1 MNFYVI
7 VIIIMLFV
15 AGVISV
21 SFITYVV
28 TKNGAAQEMAR
39 ESTTEM
45 RQDKHQSLVRRKRL
59 QRRLSKAVPDFR
71 YYVIENVKDVFNSRT
86 DIYMYQGFIRDGDA
100 IFQMSERWPKL
111 IKTNP
116 VYYSMDQEFYELEE
130 NFITQFQNLDAL
142 RISGS
147 RCTSEYEPFLE
158 EIHNIAEKM
167 KSLMILDHEEINNAN
182 TANREKSHDEI
193 IAEMHQ
199 LSERQFATGEGDQDM
214 AKIRQDIASLYD
226 LWQKTYSTG
235 MIDGYHDIE
244 NNVWNLVE
252 QYNQATRGKGSFPA
266 IIENYGKL
274 NSIVNDLAELAEIRQ
289 NRKNELSNGLELDAI
304 AKVVSDALNQEKT

>member
-1 MNFYVI
+1 MNFCAIII
-7 VIIIMLFV
+7 VILFIV
-15 AGVISV
+15 GVILI

-28 TKNGAAQEMAR
+28 TKNDIVREMVQENIA
-39 ESTTEM
+39 EIC
-45 RQDKHQSLVRRKRL
+45 QDKHNQELSQRKSLTK
-59 QRRLSKAVPDFR
+59 RLSKAVPDYQ
-71 YYVIENVKDVFNSRT
+71 YYAVPNLRSVFSSDMEHYERFIKDANSILDMSGKWIE
-86 DIYMYQGFIRDGDA
+86 
-100 IFQMSERWPKL
+100 L
-111 IKTNP
+111 IKTDMA
-116 VYYSMDQEFYELEE
+116 YYHMDQDFYELEE
-130 NFITQFQNLDAL
+130 NFLTQFRNLDVL

-147 RCTSEYEPFLE
+147 EVTKEYEPILA

-226 LWQKTYSTG
+226 LWQKAYSTG

-266 IIENYGKL
+266 VIENYGKL
-274 NSIVNDLAELAEIRQ
+274 NSIVNDLVELAEIRQ
-289 NRKNELSNGLELDAI
+289 NRKNKLSDGLELDAI

>member
-1 MNFYVI
+1 MFI
-7 VIIIMLFV
+7 V
-15 AGVISV
+15 GVILI

-28 TKNGAAQEMAR
+28 TKDDITREMVQENI
-39 ESTTEM
+39 SDM
-45 RQDKHQSLVRRKRL
+45 RQDKRSQELARRKHL
-59 QRRLSKAVPDFR
+59 LRRLSKAVPDFR
-71 YYVIENVKDVFNSRT
+71 YYAVENVKDVFNSRA
-86 DIYMYQGFIRDGDA
+86 DIHTYQGFIRDGNA
-100 IFQMSERWPKL
+100 IFQMSERWSKL

-116 VYYSMDQEFYELEE
+116 VYCSMDQEFYELEE

-142 RISGS
+142 RISRS
-147 RCTSEYEPFLE
+147 RCKSEYEPFLE

-226 LWQKTYSTG
+226 LWQKAYSTG

-266 IIENYGKL
+266 VIENYGKL
-274 NSIVNDLAELAEIRQ
+274 NSIVNDLVELAEIRQ
-289 NRKNELSNGLELDAI
+289 NRKNKLSDGLELDAI

>member
-1 MNFYVI
+1 MNFCAIII
-7 VIIIMLFV
+7 VILFIV
-15 AGVISV
+15 GVILI

-28 TKNGAAQEMAR
+28 TKDDIVREMVQENI
-39 ESTTEM
+39 SDM
-45 RQDKHQSLVRRKRL
+45 RQDKRSQELARRKRL
-59 QRRLSKAVPDFR
+59 EKRLLKAVPDFR
-71 YYVIENVKDVFNSRT
+71 CCTVKNVEDLFLLRYDT
-86 DIYMYQGFIRDGDA
+86 RQAFIDDGNA
-100 IFQMSERWPKL
+100 ILLMSERWLEL

-116 VYYSMDQEFYELEE
+116 AYYSLDQEFYELEE
-130 NFITQFQNLDAL
+130 NFITQLRNLDAL

-147 RCTSEYEPFLE
+147 RYTDEYEPILA

-226 LWQKTYSTG
+226 LWQKAYSTG

-252 QYNQATRGKGSFPA
+252 QYNQAARGKGSFPA
-266 IIENYGKL
+266 VIENYGKL
-274 NSIVNDLAELAEIRQ
+274 NSIVNDLVELAEIRQ
-289 NRKNELSNGLELDAI
+289 NRKNKLSDGLELDAI
-304 AKVVSDALNQEKT
+304 AKVVIDALNQEKT